1 MRRLD
6 GHTLGVVFGSAR
18 GLRRRAEPDVVVVLP
33 EPLAA
38 EVGRLLAGGERIE
51 AVKLTRRRTGLNLL
65 PAVRAVDALN
75 PAQDG

>member
-1 MRRLD
+1 M
-6 GHTLGVVFGSAR
+6 
-18 GLRRRAEPDVVVVLP
+18 LP

-38 EVGRLLAGGERIE
+38 EVRRLLAGGERIE

-75 PAQDG
+75 PGEDG

>member
-1 MRRLD
+1 
-6 GHTLGVVFGSAR
+6 
-18 GLRRRAEPDVVVVLP
+18 VVVLP

-38 EVGRLLAGGERIE
+38 EVRRLLAGGERIE

-75 PAQDG
+75 PGERGRLIDAAPGGR